1 MIARSTPPFWLHPF
15 VLFSSIVAISLAIFL
30 LTDDATFQIQ
40 FQQPKADWLNALGY
54 YGYVWASVSLGMA
67 TGALLSRQKAGQP
80 TLPDPSSFDP
90 YLRSLGFL
98 SLICSLAAFVLWFA
112 IAGSPASLIGAVF
125 SGAQDA
131 VYELRDAFRDNRL
144 QGLTSLT
151 NVAPWWFAYVGYRC
165 YVLRR
170 RLTAFEK
177 GATVVLFVVIL
188 IYSLA
193 VSERRQLIT
202 ILVPAI
208 VMVLVLR
215 PAAHRW
221 WVTWFPL
228 IAICGLI
235 PLFLVGEYFRS
246 WVNFYA
252 MTSGQNFV
260 PWALTRLG
268 GYFSTSINN
277 GVNYINF
284 AEGTGGFQTFEGLFK
299 MPGLA
304 NLLQSFA
311 DNDLLAKYYEVLPR
325 YGNPEFNNPGGMIV
339 ALIDFGLP
347 LGGMVLYILG
357 IIISRVWR
365 EARRGKILWILV
377 YAQLYFALLEAT
389 RVMYATSS
397 VAVTNLLFLALFT
410 TSQTIIRRH
419 RVRASFPPVYSA
431 QGYTYRVVRSSRR
444 FF

>member
-1 MIARSTPPFWLHPF
+1 
-15 VLFSSIVAISLAIFL
+15 VAVSLAIFL

-54 YGYVWASVSLGMA
+54 YGYVWTSVSLGMA
-67 TGALLSRQKAGQP
+67 TGALLSRQRAGQP
-80 TLPDPSSFDP
+80 TLPAPSSFHP

-98 SLICSLAAFVLWFA
+98 ALICSFAAFVLWFA
-112 IAGSPASLIGAVF
+112 IAGSPTSLIAAVF
-125 SGAQDA
+125 GGEQDA
-131 VYELRDAFRDNRL
+131 AYELRDAFRDSRV

-151 NVAPWWFAYVGYRC
+151 NVAPWWFAYVGYRR
-165 YVLRR
+165 YVLRC

-177 GATVVLFVVIL
+177 GATLVLFFVIL

-193 VSERRQLIT
+193 AGERRQLLT
-202 ILVPAI
+202 MLVPAI
-208 VMVLVLR
+208 VMMLVLR
-215 PAAHRW
+215 PRAHCW
-221 WVTWFPL
+221 WVTWLPL
-228 IAICGLI
+228 IAVCGLI
-235 PLFLVGEYFRS
+235 LLFLVGEYFRA

-252 MTSGQNFV
+252 MTSGQNYV

-277 GVNYINF
+277 GVNYVNF
-284 AEGTGGFQTFEGLFK
+284 APGSGGLLTFEGFFK

-304 NLLQSFA
+304 NLLKSFA
-311 DNDLLAKYYEVLPR
+311 DLAEFDEVLPR

-377 YAQLYFALLEAT
+377 YTQFYFALLEAT

-397 VAVTNLLFLALFT
+397 VSVTNLLFLALFT
-410 TSQTIIRRH
+410 TSQTIIRRR
-419 RVRASFPPVYSA
+419 RVRASFAPVYSA
-431 QGYTYRVVRSSRR
+431 QGRTYRVVRSR
-444 FF
+444 